1 MLSSY
6 SKMKPFIDSEVITIG
21 ITEAHR
27 VQQTILAQS
36 LHFQIV
42 KFTPEKQKGQE
53 NLMANNDNANMDKIH
68 ATL

>member
-42 KFTPEKQKGQE
+42 KFTPEK
-53 NLMANNDNANMDKIH
+53 
-68 ATL
+68 